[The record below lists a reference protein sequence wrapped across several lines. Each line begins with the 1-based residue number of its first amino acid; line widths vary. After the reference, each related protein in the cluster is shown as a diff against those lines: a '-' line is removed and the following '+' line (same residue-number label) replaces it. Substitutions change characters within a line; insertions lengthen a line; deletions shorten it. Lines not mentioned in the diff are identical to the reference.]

1 MNQLLNE
8 ISENDLI
15 FMVVALIYGFII
27 IIRKK

>member
-8 ISENDLI
+8 ISNNDLAFI
-15 FMVVALIYGFII
+15 VVALVYGFII